1 MYISKLIINGFR
13 GFKHTEIEF
22 EEGLNVIIGHNNLLS
37 QKHICMFPISSFADY
52 IIMFQIF
59 SAKHNKF
66 SFGLLFL
73 QINSI

>member
-13 GFKHTEIEF
+13 GFEHTEIEF

-59 SAKHNKF
+59 SAKHNKE
-66 SFGLLFL
+66 
-73 QINSI
+73 